1 MEQRKGVKAQELTQI
16 QQTAAMWQNHPLI
29 LNLNS
34 RTEKFL
40 VKEMNH
46 MVNKGDIIQIKSRFR
61 MPYSDNK
68 NLISSCSQV
77 LRQQDLSRK
86 QEANIEAIKR

>member
-1 MEQRKGVKAQELTQI
+1 
-16 QQTAAMWQNHPLI
+16 MWQNHPLI
-29 LNLNS
+29 LDLNPK
-34 RTEKFL
+34 TEQYL

-46 MVNKGDIIQIKSRFR
+46 MINKGDIIQLKNRFR

-86 QEANIEAIKR
+86 